1 MTQGLIRGQKLPK
14 NAINKEKPN
23 HQVIQIKFGAKLSR
37 GLGLP
42 KKQDSKTTK
51 NIKTEIDCM
60 QNFKQRII
68 FF

>member
-1 MTQGLIRGQKLPK
+1 MIQGLITGQKLPK

-23 HQVIQIKFGAKLSR
+23 HQVIQIKLGAKLSS

-42 KKQDSKTTK
+42 KKQDPKTTK